1 MKYFNSDVR
10 EQIISQQV
18 IERFRK
24 MEKER
29 LKFEHDN
36 IKINDGTTIK
46 IGEDKD
52 GRQDEQNNDE

>member
-1 MKYFNSDVR
+1 
-10 EQIISQQV
+10 
-18 IERFRK
+18 